1 MSVEQKPGGGLR
13 LACDGDWC
21 SKKFSPQRRM
31 VQAKDLRWR
40 ATSYGWLTE
49 PEPKKQPTIP
59 GVDVAAV
66 DRVVDLCPDCRR
78 RDP

>member
-1 MSVEQKPGGGLR
+1 MSAEQKPGGGLR

-21 SKKFSPQRRM
+21 GKKFSPHS
-31 VQAKDLRWR
+31 AIATASDLRWR

-49 PEPKKQPTIP
+49 PERKKQPSIP
-59 GVDVAAV
+59 GIDAAATIV
-66 DRVVDLCPDCRR
+66 RDLCPDCRR